1 MGRNRRDVL
10 TPWEAALL
18 VGATYRLWRLA
29 SDDQILDGPREKL
42 LAATP
47 VWVEDL
53 VECPWCLGFWMSAA
67 AYVSWRA
74 APQATL
80 AVATPFALSAAVG
93 ATSHALDS

>member
-18 VGATYRLWRLA
+18 AAATYRVWRLV
-29 SDDQILDGPREKL
+29 SDDAILDGPRERV

-47 VWVEDL
+47 EWVEDL

-67 AYVSWRA
+67 AYVSWRV
-74 APQATL
+74 APRTTL
-80 AVATPFALSAAVG
+80 AVASPFALSTAVG
-93 ATSHALDS
+93 ATAHTLDS